1 MQQSEDTK
9 LEVQFSA
16 IKSYVIR
23 EISALVQKIEQISES
38 LNNLKQ
44 NDNRNTDMLKNNIS
58 FLKQELRSKDELI
71 KSLMDPQIMV
81 FETISKQNQFKRLDE
96 NLRNVLQHHHI
107 SQVHQKKKKVHH
119 ASHHKQR
126 NMQEQHFNL
135 EQKPQSPSNSTT

>member
-96 NLRNVLQHHHI
+96 NLRNVLQHHHT
-107 SQVHQKKKKVHH
+107 SQVHQKKKKKYTMLHTINNEIC
-119 ASHHKQR
+119 K
-126 NMQEQHFNL
+126 NNIL
-135 EQKPQSPSNSTT
+135 I